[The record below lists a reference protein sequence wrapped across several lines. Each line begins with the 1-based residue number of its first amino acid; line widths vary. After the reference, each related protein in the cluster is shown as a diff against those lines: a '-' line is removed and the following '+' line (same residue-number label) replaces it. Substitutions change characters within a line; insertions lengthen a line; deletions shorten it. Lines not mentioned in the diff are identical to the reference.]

1 MDNWLFLGKDWC
13 LLEDTTTCKLLYV
26 LLLDNLT
33 NFFMHYWLVYFMDH
47 IHMLFMDHR
56 LMDFMDN
63 FLVNKRL
70 DIFINDWLH
79 MFMNNVLMMLM
90 NHRLMSLINHILMML
105 FDYGWKCLGV
115 NYWFF
120 LMTLNNRFFN
130 LHFNR
135 QPSFL
140 MTNYILLFDFSDY

>member
-1 MDNWLFLGKDWC
+1 
-13 LLEDTTTCKLLYV
+13 
-26 LLLDNLT
+26 
-33 NFFMHYWLVYFMDH
+33 
-47 IHMLFMDHR
+47 MLFMDHR